1 MQDISTWILKGQVT
15 VPTEASRSPGEEFEI
30 SKDTSDGQGLDVY
43 HVWYYGLRK
52 WDLCQAQDQDV
63 SQWQKWCEFLS
74 QTWYSH
80 HNCTRLCDTKLH
92 GEPCALANLEF
103 ETIDSWPLEILCTS
117 DLIWLMAWTIFGTYI
132 TCTLLVNLYKWI
144 VILVILFYR
153 LKSLIYSRATRVK
166 RTLFGCF
173 TLNKEFT
180 IPIDSPTKSGTYNFT
195 VIIIFSSQE
204 STSDRWLITC
214 TSGGGSKNQA
224 WKGIK
229 DEPSIVSF

>member
-1 MQDISTWILKGQVT
+1 MT

-52 WDLCQAQDQDV
+52 WDLCQAQDQDF
-63 SQWQKWCEFLS
+63 SQCQKWCFCAKPDTHTITVRDYVILNYMENPVHLPILS
-74 QTWYSH
+74 LRQLILDH
-80 HNCTRLCDTKLH
+80 
-92 GEPCALANLEF
+92 
-103 ETIDSWPLEILCTS
+103 LEILCTS
-117 DLIWLMAWTIFGTYI
+117 ELIWPVAWTIFGAYV
-132 TCTLLVNLYKWI
+132 TCILLANSYKWI

-153 LKSLIYSRATRVK
+153 LKSLIYSRATRVE
-166 RTLFGCF
+166 RTLFDCF
-173 TLNKEFT
+173 TLNKQFT

-214 TSGGGSKNQA
+214 TSRGGSKNQA